1 MIRILLCI
9 LVGRMILFAASA
21 SAQGIP
27 PSAVTDFDDET
38 SQPVISEQELRDRIS
53 ALYRQAAAIL
63 DAEAI
68 ADSGTQ
74 ERLLEGAMA
83 HLAELTQMDGVT
95 EDVRFREAYRTIVTE
110 FEKYYGVSGTLEM
123 PAGGMNEVHEEMFA
137 ALNAG
142 PLLDTIVLPELPPMR
157 TAIPMEINRLVEQSI
172 TYLLKNPAKTIDL
185 WRPRSDTYFPMI
197 EQILREEG
205 VPDEMKYLAVIESGL
220 NPRARSWAAA
230 NGMWQFIAP
239 TGRAYGL
246 TSTQWVDERLDP
258 EKATRAAARH
268 LKDLHAMFGGDWHL
282 AMAGYNCSPGRIK
295 RAIARAQRELGRR
308 ATFWDIYQYIPR
320 ETRNYVPMFIAAA
333 LVISNP
339 EAFDLRPVD
348 RGTRYEYEIVAV
360 QHTLDLGLAARMA
373 NTDSETI
380 RALNPELRGKSTP
393 PTKSAYPLRVPLGS
407 GSRFYGSYAEWAQN
421 RPVTTVSSYA
431 VRSGDTLLKIA
442 RAHGVTVD
450 ALRRENGLS
459 GNIIHRGQALMIPQ
473 ETFASTTGVSVA
485 ANTEPIRVS
494 YGGGSGIQRV
504 AISGL
509 RGPAPSTDGTIEL
522 LATHTRA
529 QATQSTSRS
538 STSSAAT
545 SSSSSSTSTSGDRVR
560 YKVRRGDSLG
570 KIAARHGVTVAD
582 LRRWNNIRGSRIM
595 AGQRLTIY
603 QKTSATVSTS
613 ASASR
618 SASTYR
624 VRQGD
629 SLYSI
634 ARRHGVTISQLRQW
648 NKLGASTVIRPGQRL
663 KVRA

>member
-1 MIRILLCI
+1 MCI
-9 LVGRMILFAASA
+9 LVGRMLLFAVGA

-27 PSAVTDFDDET
+27 EGATANVDDGLNL
-38 SQPVISEQELRDRIS
+38 PAISEPELRDRIS
-53 ALYRQAAAIL
+53 LLYRQAAAIL
-63 DAEAI
+63 DAEAQ
-68 ADSGTQ
+68 ADSETQ

-83 HLAELTQMDGVT
+83 ELTELAGMDGVT
-95 EDVRFREAYRTIVTE
+95 EDVRFREVYRTIVTE
-110 FEKYYGVSGTLEM
+110 FESYYGVSGTLEM

-142 PLLDTIVLPELPPMR
+142 PLLEAVALPALRPME
-157 TAIPMEINRLVEQSI
+157 TTIPMEINRLVEQSI
-172 TYLLKNPAKTIDL
+172 TYLLKHPEKTIDL

-205 VPDEMKYLAVIESGL
+205 VPDEMKYLAMIESGL

-230 NGMWQFIAP
+230 NGMWQFISA

-246 TSTQWVDERLDP
+246 HTTKWVDERLDP

-268 LKDLHAMFGGDWHL
+268 LKDLYALFGGDWHL

-295 RAIARAQRELGRR
+295 RAIARAERELGRR

-320 ETRNYVPMFIAAA
+320 ETRNYVPMFIATA

-339 EAFDLRPVD
+339 DAFTLRPVE
-348 RGTRYEYEIVAV
+348 RGARYEYEIVAV
-360 QHTLDLGLAARMA
+360 QHTLDLALAARMA
-373 NTDSETI
+373 GTDSETI

-393 PTKSAYPLRVPLGS
+393 PTKSSYPLRVPLGG

-421 RPVTTVSSYA
+421 RPVTTNSSYA

-442 RAHGVTVD
+442 RAHGVTVET
-450 ALRRENGLS
+450 LRAENGLRGNTIHS
-459 GNIIHRGQALMIPQ
+459 GQTLVIPQ
-473 ETFASTTGVSVA
+473 EAFVSTTGVSLPTNA
-485 ANTEPIRVS
+485 EPIRVS
-494 YGGGSGIQRV
+494 YGGGAGIHPV
-504 AISGL
+504 AISGM
-509 RGPAPSTDGTIEL
+509 RGPAASTDGTIER

-529 QATQSTSRS
+529 VASQAQARTPSASNGAGA
-538 STSSAAT
+538 SSASA
-545 SSSSSSTSTSGDRVR
+545 SSDRIR

-570 KIAARHGVTVAD
+570 KIAARHGVSVSD
-582 LRRWNNIRGSRIM
+582 LRSWNNLRSTRIM

-603 QKTSATVSTS
+603 KKTAVTASTGSSGSKSA
-613 ASASR
+613 
-618 SASTYR
+618 TYR
-624 VRQGD
+624 VRKGD

-634 ARRHGVTISQLRQW
+634 ARRHGVTITQLRRW
-648 NKLGASTVIRPGQRL
+648 NSLGSSTVIRPGQRL